1 MYFSS
6 WQTDPQKWNCVV
18 LVSFVRDSNVILYHT
33 RQSTETVKNTSDW
46 HNVIWNYTADSY
58 TALVYKDYMVDTYTE
73 LVHKLWNES
82 NKQHYIMLLAQCI

>member
-1 MYFSS
+1 V
-6 WQTDPQKWNCVV
+6 TDRPSKMELCGRPTWL

-33 RQSTETVKNTSDW
+33 RQSTETVKNTSYW

-73 LVHKLWNES
+73 LVHKL
-82 NKQHYIMLLAQCI
+82 